1 MTDPGL
7 CGCVGSGRPN
17 GLSSAQALNPQNGP
31 VLTLNNV
38 TQSSSRKRAEF
49 MKMVIQLTQVTG

>member
-1 MTDPGL
+1 
-7 CGCVGSGRPN
+7 
-17 GLSSAQALNPQNGP
+17 